1 MRGGFLKAT
10 SLCVILIFTLCSQT
24 LAQEQ
29 RPQNEQG
36 QQAPVNTDTNPAQQ
50 VPASDGANPVQQ
62 VPANDGANPAQQVP
76 TNDDANPA
84 QQVPANDGANPAQQ
98 VPTNDGANPAQQV
111 PANDGANPAQQVPTN
126 ADTSIE
132 NYNRRGIVI
141 AKNRLKINSQV
152 GATISKLHVAEGV
165 QFNKNDLLIEF
176 DCSIERAALEEAR
189 LSHEIAKFDYNKKQ
203 REAEEMPVSP
213 STLELLKLENELALT
228 KLNHIRERTKGC
240 RLLAPFTGRV
250 LKILVSEY
258 ETAAKLEPV
267 MEVIDDQPFYFR
279 VFLPWRW
286 LKNLSIGDTA
296 KINIMGEDYPAE
308 LANLAQEVDPL
319 DQSVKA
325 LLKFKSQDKLKLG
338 MNGTAEFNL
347 P

>member
-1 MRGGFLKAT
+1 MRDGFVKAT
-10 SLCVILIFTLCSQT
+10 FLCVILTFILCSQT

-29 RPQNEQG
+29 RPQSKQ
-36 QQAPVNTDTNPAQQ
+36 T
-50 VPASDGANPVQQ
+50 QQ
-62 VPANDGANPAQQVP
+62 VPAN
-76 TNDDANPA
+76 TDANPA
-84 QQVPANDGANPAQQ
+84 QQVPANTD
-98 VPTNDGANPAQQV
+98 ANPAQQV
-111 PANDGANPAQQVPTN
+111 PANADANPAQQVPTN
-126 ADTSIE
+126 ADASAAQQAPENADVNPAQQVPTNADASVE

-141 AKNRLKINSQV
+141 AKNRLKINSQM
-152 GATISKLHVAEGV
+152 GATVSKLHIKEGA

-213 STLELLKLENELALT
+213 STLELLKLETELALT
-228 KLNHIRERTKGC
+228 KLNHLRERTEGC

-250 LKILVSEY
+250 LKILVREY
-258 ETAAKLEPV
+258 ETAAKLAPV

-279 VFLPWRW
+279 AFLPWTW
-286 LKNLSIGDTA
+286 LKNLSIGDTV

-308 LANLAQEVDPL
+308 LAELAQEVDPL

-325 LLKFKSQDKLKLG
+325 LLKFKSQDRLKLG
-338 MNGTAEFNL
+338 MNGIAKFNV